1 MPALAPVMRAS
12 TGQRGQLRGTIEYM
26 TAEKKSQ
33 SIPIP
38 ELLREMRCTAVR
50 YDMMERGVV
59 CPGAD
64 TVAALSRSDGL
75 RRTNK

>member
-1 MPALAPVMRAS
+1 
-12 TGQRGQLRGTIEYM
+12 M